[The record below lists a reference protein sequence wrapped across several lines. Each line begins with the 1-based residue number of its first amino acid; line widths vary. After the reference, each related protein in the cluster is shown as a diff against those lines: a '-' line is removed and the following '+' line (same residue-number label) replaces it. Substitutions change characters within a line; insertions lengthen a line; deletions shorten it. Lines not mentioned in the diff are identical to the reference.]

1 MDGPNLITRR
11 KLWAF
16 IDISQNLWVLRE
28 IIPAIFS
35 SSESEPLGNKF
46 LFLHRGGA
54 FIHVRRLLQ
63 VTFDS
68 FLSFSLSI
76 RQPPFPSY

>member
-16 IDISQNLWVLRE
+16 IDISQKLWVLRE

-35 SSESEPLGNKF
+35 SSESEPLGNKVF
-46 LFLHRGGA
+46 VFASRWSVHSCKEAIASHL
-54 FIHVRRLLQ
+54 
-63 VTFDS
+63 
-68 FLSFSLSI
+68 
-76 RQPPFPSY
+76 